1 MCAGTAGGCTHIDIS
16 FRSSPRRP
24 CVRIEENKILAD
36 LTSFKIGGKADYFCY
51 VRNEK
56 ELREALKFAKEK
68 KLKVFILGGG
78 TNVLAEDKGFRGLVI
93 KMELKGHRVLSDKHS
108 VSTGDVLLIAEA
120 GENWDNLVETAV
132 ARGLW
137 GIENLSGIPGTV
149 GAAPVQNIGAYGC
162 ELSDILEWVD
172 VIDRRTC
179 KTKRLSTKE
188 CQLDYRES
196 VFKKPKG
203 KDLVVLRVAM
213 RLQKEGKPNLEY
225 KDLKEKFKNQNAKG
239 KIGLQE
245 IRDAVLEIRSK
256 KFPKTEKIGNAGSFF
271 KNPVVSEKKF
281 LELKK
286 KYPDIP
292 SFPMSNVKC
301 QMLNVKISLAWILDK
316 VCNLKGFSRGSAALW
331 EKQPL
336 VLANTGNASAKD
348 IKKFAEEIAKCVRSK
363 TGIKL
368 EWEVRNML

>member
-1 MCAGTAGGCTHIDIS
+1 M
-16 FRSSPRRP
+16 R
-24 CVRIEENKILAD
+24 VEKNKILAD
-36 LTSFKIGGKADYFCY
+36 FTSFKIGGKADYFCSIN
-51 VRNEK
+51 NEK
-56 ELREALKFAKEK
+56 ELLEALKFAREK

-78 TNVLAEDKGFRGLVI
+78 TNVLAGDKGFRGLVI
-93 KMELKGHRVLSDKHS
+93 KIELKGHRVLSDKHS

-162 ELSDILEWVD
+162 ELSDVLEWVD
-172 VIDRRTC
+172 VIDTRTC
-179 KTKRLSTKE
+179 KTKRLSTRE
-188 CQLDYRES
+188 CELDYRES
-196 VFKKPKG
+196 VFKRPKG
-203 KDLVVLRVAM
+203 KYFVVLRVAM

-225 KDLKEKFKNQNAKG
+225 KDLKEYFKNKSQLS
-239 KIGLQE
+239 LQE

-256 KFPKTEKIGNAGSFF
+256 KFPDTAKIGNAGSFF

-286 KYPDIP
+286 KYPNIP
-292 SFPMSNVKC
+292 SFPFAAFASNSPDSYRVK
-301 QMLNVKISLAWILDK
+301 VPLAWILDK
-316 VCNLKGFSRGSAALW
+316 ICNLKGFSRGSAALW

-336 VLANTGNASAKD
+336 VLANTGGASAKD
-348 IKKFAEEIAKCVRSK
+348 VKKFAEEIAKCVSSK